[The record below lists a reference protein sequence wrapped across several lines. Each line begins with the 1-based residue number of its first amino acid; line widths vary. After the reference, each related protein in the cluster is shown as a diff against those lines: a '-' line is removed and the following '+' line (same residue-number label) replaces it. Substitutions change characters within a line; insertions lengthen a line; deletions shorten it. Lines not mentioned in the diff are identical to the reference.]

1 MARNFIDRCFEAVA
15 PVHAVRRSAA
25 RTALSPLACAMTENP
40 ASCAMAIMVRIS
52 LSSSG
57 CPVMTP

>member
-25 RTALSPLACAMTENP
+25 RTASASQPYSSPKFKSTRRVGSA
-40 ASCAMAIMVRIS
+40 V
-52 LSSSG
+52 
-57 CPVMTP
+57 